1 MVEERDAKSLEL
13 LASLFAERKSSI
25 SIGVTGPAGAG
36 KSTLI
41 DQLIRTY
48 RKNNQTVAVVAVDP
62 SSPFSGGAVLGDRV
76 RMQKHYEDEG
86 VFIRSVGSRGKTG
99 GVSFSTRAL
108 LDVMN
113 VYGTDVVILETV
125 GAGQSEV
132 DVMNLV
138 DTTLVVLTPEGGD
151 SIQALK
157 AGMLEIADI
166 FVINKKDRAG
176 SELMAH
182 EVQTMISLAPQETSW
197 KPPVLMT
204 LAQTGEGVDALVQD
218 IQKHVSYL
226 EDQDHPEIEQRKLL
240 GAVSEIIKARV
251 SQEVMDFC
259 SSDAGLR
266 EKLQQDPKTQNPY
279 QIAIECFDRLDQ
291 ARLAR
296 AKASKGK

>member
-1 MVEERDAKSLEL
+1 M
-13 LASLFAERKSSI
+13 ERKKSNW

-41 DQLIRTY
+41 DQLIRKY
-48 RKNNQTVAVVAVDP
+48 RKQNKTVAVIAVDP

-76 RMQKHYEDEG
+76 RMHKHYEDPG
-86 VFIRSVGSRGKTG
+86 VYIRSVGSRGKTG

-108 LDVMN
+108 LDVMS

-157 AGMLEIADI
+157 AGMLEIASI

-182 EVQTMISLAPQETSW
+182 EVQTMLSLSAHIQSW

-204 LAQTGEGVDALVQD
+204 MAQTGEGLDELLVQ
-218 IQKHVSYL
+218 IQKHAEHLSMNPQPK
-226 EDQDHPEIEQRKLL
+226 EATRKLL
-240 GAVSEIIKARV
+240 AAVSEIIQTRV
-251 SQEVMDFC
+251 VKEVMEFC
-259 SSDAGLR
+259 STDPD
-266 EKLQQDPKTQNPY
+266 LQKSIQENPHTQNPY
-279 QIAIECFDRLDQ
+279 QIAQSCFSSFDQ
-291 ARLAR
+291 KRFTR